1 MPAAAHRSTAEAETV
16 HAHEPLLIDGP
27 SSLGPY
33 LKEVRRQQ
41 RLRIDD
47 ASSLFGIAVDT
58 LSRLENGV
66 GAVRLDKLLAVLDGL
81 GLAML
86 VGTKDEMQRIVRQ
99 AKASRDES
107 AG

>member
-1 MPAAAHRSTAEAETV
+1 MTRTHQERLKGPHHLHELPVLVDEATA
-16 HAHEPLLIDGP
+16 
-27 SSLGPY
+27 LGPC
-33 LKEVRRQQ
+33 LKRVRKDQ

-47 ASSLFGIAVDT
+47 AAGLFGVSVDT

-86 VGTKDEMQRIVRQ
+86 VGTKDQLAGIVRDLG
-99 AKASRDES
+99 ARRDERV
-107 AG
+107 

>member
-1 MPAAAHRSTAEAETV
+1 MNGSHEDTPNGLDPARERPTLVDAA
-16 HAHEPLLIDGP
+16 G
-27 SSLGPY
+27 SLGPY
-33 LKEVRRQQ
+33 VKAVRKGQ

-47 ASSLFGIAVDT
+47 AAGLFGVSVDT

-86 VGTKDEMQRIVRQ
+86 VGPKEALTPMVRDFQ
-99 AKASRDES
+99 ALRDERD
-107 AG
+107 